1 MKRQQALV
9 KNKLE
14 NEEWSMIAEK
24 VEEKMKQGT
33 IFNDA
38 SIEENDLIWER
49 LKSDIVAEIDHV
61 IKEKKSKEICD
72 WKKRSGRKR
81 TKEKRLIQEY
91 KNNVKRFTKLDN
103 WDKVT
108 KEVKIDDKF
117 EDEDKMK
124 MVSSKIRKMKN
135 VIISNFKSYE
145 EKKLSEEIGAKTE
158 YRENLMTT
166 DLGEMIKRVMN
177 KRREQIK
184 VESCQKILDDRVQM
198 VTNHE
203 EIKKEVPIE
212 TIDESIYSSLCDE
225 VTDKELVETL
235 KTVKNDKA
243 AGVSGKWVNEWKQG
257 IIYPIKKTMDWNK
270 DLRLTRQ

>member
-1 MKRQQALV
+1 MDVVVMGDFNEHNNHQNGSDAETIFFGYRQQALV

-124 MVSSKIRKMKN
+124 MVSK
-135 VIISNFKSYE
+135 
-145 EKKLSEEIGAKTE
+145 KKLSEEIGAKTE

-184 VESCQKILDDRVQM
+184 
-198 VTNHE
+198 
-203 EIKKEVPIE
+203 PIE

-243 AGVSGKWVNEWKQG
+243 AGVSGT
-257 IIYPIKKTMDWNK
+257 I
-270 DLRLTRQ
+270 RLLEKG

>member
-1 MKRQQALV
+1 MDQMQKQFFLDMLTEMNLTDVHLQFNAHTPLDTWSNKSHKSRIDYIFVNEGLLGSIDLHEVLNIERRQALV

-72 WKKRSGRKR
+72 WKKRSGRK
-81 TKEKRLIQEY
+81 
-91 KNNVKRFTKLDN
+91 
-103 WDKVT
+103 
-108 KEVKIDDKF
+108 
-117 EDEDKMK
+117 
-124 MVSSKIRKMKN
+124 
-135 VIISNFKSYE
+135 
-145 EKKLSEEIGAKTE
+145 
-158 YRENLMTT
+158 
-166 DLGEMIKRVMN
+166 
-177 KRREQIK
+177 
-184 VESCQKILDDRVQM
+184 
-198 VTNHE
+198 
-203 EIKKEVPIE
+203 PIE

-243 AGVSGKWVNEWKQG
+243 AGASG
-257 IIYPIKKTMDWNK
+257 II
-270 DLRLTRQ
+270 RLLEKG

>member
-203 EIKKEVPIE
+203 EIKKEVVE
-212 TIDESIYSSLCDE
+212 HYKNWTRSRNFDE
-225 VTDKELVETL
+225 KEYE
-235 KTVKNDKA
+235 
-243 AGVSGKWVNEWKQG
+243 
-257 IIYPIKKTMDWNK
+257 IIG
-270 DLRLTRQ
+270 